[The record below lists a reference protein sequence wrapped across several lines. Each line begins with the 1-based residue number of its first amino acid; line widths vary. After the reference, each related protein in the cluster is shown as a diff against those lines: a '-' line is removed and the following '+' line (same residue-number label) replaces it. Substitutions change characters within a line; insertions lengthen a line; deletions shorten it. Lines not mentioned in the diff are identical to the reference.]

1 MLSVFLQPGTSRP
14 IRPGV
19 QSRQLHAPVRS
30 PERGLAL
37 VAYQHP
43 AQAHKDWG
51 QDYQSL
57 QDDRIPDGGSG
68 GIRKAVPVDAIE
80 NSPPGEGMREGACLE
95 SVNAVDEFDDRKQ
108 GTTIPGHGKTRG
120 LEVTWRG
127 RSASMPQ
134 IPVNR
139 VGKER
144 FVVISQRWKQYMKD
158 VGYYLQA
165 PAATN
170 RASESRREVE
180 HIAQTGAPGL

>member
-1 MLSVFLQPGTSRP
+1 MCEVCVQPGPSRPVRAGLQPG
-14 IRPGV
+14 
-19 QSRQLHAPVRS
+19 QLHAPLRS
-30 PERGLAL
+30 SKRGFSL
-37 VAYQHP
+37 VSIQHP
-43 AQAHKDWG
+43 AKAREDRG

-134 IPVNR
+134 NPLNR
-139 VGKER
+139 AGKER